1 MTKLQ
6 LLDVICF
13 RYVAMLVTMPLS
25 AGPRHLLTTTHA
37 RNCRYFSLTG
47 IFRLF
52 TCSRHTCL
60 VRWPGRRFYAH
71 GNFVRGGKL
80 VFLDEGNY
88 SLRAGPN
95 WSSEEE
101 VLCNRFP
108 APVNH
113 HRQSIALLYNESQKI
128 WSIMGATNTISHW
141 EELVSQLMT
150 IIGFPND
157 FPNVVETII
166 FP

>member
-1 MTKLQ
+1 
-6 LLDVICF
+6 
-13 RYVAMLVTMPLS
+13 MLVTMPLS

-60 VRWPGRRFYAH
+60 VLGPGRRFYAL

-95 WSSEEE
+95 WSTEEE

-113 HRQSIALLYNESQKI
+113 HRSINRAIVYALAHAI
-128 WSIMGATNTISHW
+128 THMCTNDIYVCIHALTHIT
-141 EELVSQLMT
+141 L
-150 IIGFPND
+150 F
-157 FPNVVETII
+157 
-166 FP
+166 